1 VDLISGDIA
10 PLISRETIVRKRV
23 CYFLA
28 HPLTYRHESPA
39 WQAAGSALKKFAPS
53 EQRQYPLMKRL
64 TARTERRDDRH
75 CGHYQKY
82 FLYLSPITG
91 EGFCGSPWVWKRGSP
106 WKLPGQVLWNGTSIG
121 RTCLHPRSKPNKGHV
136 RHVLW
141 SIPGKWQFARLHYV
155 ITYSCVR
162 TNARACARRYKA
174 AHLEKCA
181 HCDAREW

>member
-23 CYFLA
+23 CYFLV
-28 HPLTYRHESPA
+28 HPLTCRHESPA
-39 WQAAGSALKKFAPS
+39 WQVAGSALKKFAPS

-91 EGFCGSPWVWKRGSP
+91 EGFCGSP
-106 WKLPGQVLWNGTSIG
+106 
-121 RTCLHPRSKPNKGHV
+121 
-136 RHVLW
+136 
-141 SIPGKWQFARLHYV
+141 
-155 ITYSCVR
+155 
-162 TNARACARRYKA
+162 
-174 AHLEKCA
+174 
-181 HCDAREW
+181 